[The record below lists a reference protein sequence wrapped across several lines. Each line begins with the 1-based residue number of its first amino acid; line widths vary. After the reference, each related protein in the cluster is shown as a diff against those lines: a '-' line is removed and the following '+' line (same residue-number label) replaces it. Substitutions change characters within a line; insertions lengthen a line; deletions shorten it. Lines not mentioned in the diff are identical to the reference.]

1 MKTIGEYHDPKFY
14 FEDVVR
20 RQVER
25 EAWIEWAKQPV
36 AEQVVVPPL
45 IVPKPWGEAAKHA
58 FYHAMRG
65 AMVL

>member
-1 MKTIGEYHDPKFY
+1 MKIIGEYHDPEFY
-14 FEDVVR
+14 FQELVR

-25 EAWIEWAKQPV
+25 EAWIDWANKPTPPLQ
-36 AEQVVVPPL
+36 VVPPL
-45 IVPKPWGEAAKHA
+45 TKTKRWSEAALHA